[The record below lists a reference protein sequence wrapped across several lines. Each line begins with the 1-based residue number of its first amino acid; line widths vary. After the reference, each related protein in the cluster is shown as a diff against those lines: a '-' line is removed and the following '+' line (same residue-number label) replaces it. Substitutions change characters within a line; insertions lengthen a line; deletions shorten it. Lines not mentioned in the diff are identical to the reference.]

1 MIKQSVKCVLVNIK
15 LIRCINFL
23 VWVIVILFIYMQFKV
38 REEKV
43 FIFNKLEE
51 YYIEVC
57 IGEKF

>member
-1 MIKQSVKCVLVNIK
+1 MLVNIK

-43 FIFNKLEE
+43 FIFIKLEE

-57 IGEKF
+57 IGE